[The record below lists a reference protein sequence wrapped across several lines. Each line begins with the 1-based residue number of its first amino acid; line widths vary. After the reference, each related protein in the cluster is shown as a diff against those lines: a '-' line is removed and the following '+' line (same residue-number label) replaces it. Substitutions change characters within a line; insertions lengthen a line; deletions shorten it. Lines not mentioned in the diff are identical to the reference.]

1 MLTYKICVTGIVVF
15 PQWQMTMRHWCWR
28 IEYVSLALSSSFSAP
43 LRVMSSSQ
51 CTSES
56 GAFNSAPITLI
67 HYSHSINTPVYRL
80 FHQTILVVFLLYTP
94 TLVSFLKSQIWAPII
109 INMVIMTQIIF
120 WKYITI
126 IPILARYSL
135 IMLKPALMQRRY
147 SLLIQ
152 SNIIWII
159 QAVFWNVRLFRR

>member
-94 TLVSFLKSQIWAPII
+94 TLVSFLKSQNMSSNYHQYGNNDSNYFLKVHNNNTDFGEIFPNYAQTSSYAKEVFTFNPIEYYL
-109 INMVIMTQIIF
+109 N
-120 WKYITI
+120 
-126 IPILARYSL
+126 YSSSF
-135 IMLKPALMQRRY
+135 LKC
-147 SLLIQ
+147 SI
-152 SNIIWII
+152 
-159 QAVFWNVRLFRR
+159 V